1 MNNIVS
7 SLPIFPPFSKRFH
20 PTLRKKKKKFRPTHF

>member
-20 PTLRKKKKKFRPTHF
+20 PTLRKK